1 MNMNFKFLLI
11 GTSLSLIPTLTNAQ
25 CVATTDCATLGYTET
40 SCPDSKG
47 LKCPFG
53 NTFACPATDKSVCEK
68 YGFKYTCSG
77 EGYAGG
83 AGQSCN
89 KQYETCSCAVGYEWK
104 NNKCEKEPGATL
116 GQCTGYAKNCKIGDI
131 LNSDGT
137 CSSDKVN
144 GKAPIGVVVYI
155 SQDGRCGQAM
165 TPRHV
170 KIIGWGGYGNDIDAL
185 DNHESYITAWT
196 DFDSCGNTKKIT
208 EYGGREV
215 YGVAWA
221 AVDYMPA
228 GAPSTKGKWC
238 LPAAGV
244 LHNVYENLSAVNS
257 GISKLEGIQFKETTD
272 EAVWSSTEVSAY
284 GAWYFTLQNGPNGV
298 PHAGGLIGNDSKY
311 ASSRGE
317 CVRPVIEF

>member
-1 MNMNFKFLLI
+1 MSMNFKFLLI

-165 TPRHV
+165 TAKPITSTIWKPEEV
-170 KIIGWGGYGNDIDAL
+170 QAPMDDTNESEAL
-185 DNHESYITAWT
+185 QDY
-196 DFDSCGNTKKIT
+196 DSCGNTNIIT
-208 EYGGREV
+208 NSGTPEMFPA
-215 YGVAWA
+215 AWA
-221 AVDYMPA
+221 AKTY
-228 GAPSTKGKWC
+228 APVAAPETKGKWC

-244 LHNVYENLSAVNS
+244 LSSVYYKRSVVNKS
-257 GISKLEGIQFKETTD
+257 FSK
-272 EAVWSSTEVSAY
+272 
-284 GAWYFTLQNGPNGV
+284 
-298 PHAGGLIGNDSKY
+298 AGGLAIVNAKEDLLSSTRFSY
-311 ASSRGE
+311 AAIWVYCSLDEFACAYDNGLNPMVMRVDGA
-317 CVRPVIEF
+317 VRPVIEF